1 MPTTPVPTDAITFLH
16 SRPDHH
22 LIAEGTTAEFTNPSA
37 AVAALRSRTAH
48 TVVGALPFDLREPA
62 ALMAPRSIR
71 HHDGPWRG
79 APGTDLPA
87 AGITTEIPASDEHR
101 RRVAHAVAALADP
114 TNPLDKVVLARA
126 LRLSTESALSPWQ
139 LAARLGLGDGT
150 GNLFVTDL
158 SAAGARFR
166 GRHLVGASPEVL
178 IRKQGTTV
186 SCHPLAGSA
195 PRSPDPATDS
205 ARARDLAASTKD
217 LHEHRIVVDGLR
229 SALEPLCGALEVA
242 DEPSMV
248 STPTMW
254 HLGTPIRGTVADPG
268 ITALELAVAV
278 HPTAAVCGTPTEDAR
293 DLILATEG
301 NRGFYAGAVGW
312 SDAAGNGEWMV
323 SIRCAELDE
332 GSRTA
337 TAWAGG
343 GVVAQSRP
351 DDELDETTAKFRT
364 ILAAFGIDDY
374 ATIDRARTG
383 MQSA

>member
-1 MPTTPVPTDAITFLH
+1 MPTTPVPTNATTFLH

-22 LIAEGTTAEFTNPSA
+22 LVAEGTTGQFTDPSA
-37 AVAALRSRTAH
+37 AVEALRSRTAH
-48 TVVGALPFDLREPA
+48 AVVGALPFDLREPA
-62 ALMAPRSIR
+62 ALMAPRSLR

-79 APGTDLPA
+79 ASGAEVPA
-87 AGITTEIPASDEHR
+87 AGITSEIPASDEHH
-101 RRVAHAVAALADP
+101 RRVAHAIAALADP

-126 LRLSTESALSPWQ
+126 LRLCTESALTPWQ
-139 LAARLGLGDGT
+139 LAARLGQGDGT

-158 SAAGARFR
+158 SAAGARFA
-166 GRHLVGASPEVL
+166 GHHLVGASPEVL
-178 IRKQGTTV
+178 LRKQGSTV
-186 SCHPLAGSA
+186 TCHPLAGSA
-195 PRSPDPATDS
+195 PRSPDPTTDS
-205 ARARDLAASTKD
+205 ARARGLAGSTKD
-217 LHEHRIVVDGLR
+217 RHEHRIVVEGLR
-229 SALEPLCGALEVA
+229 TALEPLCGTVEVA

-278 HPTAAVCGTPTEDAR
+278 HPTAAVCGTPTGAAR

-301 NRGFYAGAVGW
+301 SRGFYAGAVGW

-323 SIRCAELDE
+323 SIRCAELADD
-332 GSRTA
+332 GRTA

-351 DDELDETTAKFRT
+351 DDELHETTAKFRT

-374 ATIDRARTG
+374 ATIDRAPTG
-383 MQSA
+383 VQSA